1 MSRTYIGVAYGRFD
15 PSSPGFSYLLPVS
28 VCNSLLS
35 AGRTFYGAEVAFRD
49 GVRSGDMSLGSRY
62 GIVAVLLRT
71 AQSAALVFW
80 IALLSCAQKGW
91 GDVAALL
98 SLPVYGGMM
107 LEAVKRSEGP
117 EHPYL
122 LLKLLT
128 VALLGLLGGFAAV
141 FFGQD
146 YTEGW
151 VGAAALLIGA
161 IPLGLLMIFPFAFV
175 LFTCREE
182 AARSDGA
189 SVNGCVGDCLLAIA
203 RACALALAAMA
214 AACATCL
221 LCIVPIVAGTIAAF
235 FEAEHMDNNY
245 ANQSMPDGGPGSG
258 SGPDDPQYFN
268 CHERTSGLYPAYLA
282 TGLCIVLTPVYA
294 ALDPRYGSDRMRE
307 CMRGKSLQEKNAE
320 VEARMRA
327 DAKET
332 AEAVVLEARIAAVWR
347 WADAVGDGELG
358 QVELIRLVERLAD
371 DPAKTKA
378 QRRDDVRKHLDVR
391 IGSNLDVR
399 KNLGLVPPSVA
410 YHSHTGNRQSIGE
423 SAFKH
428 RCRVNPDVTRE
439 WFEAMELELVED
451 HGCLYYLCPF

>member
-1 MSRTYIGVAYGRFD
+1 LLSRTYIGVAYGRFD
-15 PSSPGFSYLLPVS
+15 PSSSGFSYLLPVS

-35 AGRTFYGAEVAFRD
+35 AGRTFYGAEVACRN
-49 GVRSGDMSLGSRY
+49 GVRSGDMALGSRY

-91 GDVAALL
+91 GDVAVLL

-107 LEAVKRSEGP
+107 WEATQRTSQSP
-117 EHPYL
+117 FL
-122 LLKLLT
+122 LLKIFV

-141 FFGQD
+141 FFGQE

-151 VGAAALLIGA
+151 VGAVVLLIGA
-161 IPLGLLMIFPFAFV
+161 IPLGLLTFLPFFFV
-175 LFTCREE
+175 LSACQEE
-182 AARSDGA
+182 PAQSDAGG
-189 SVNGCVGDCLLAIA
+189 VNGCVGDCVVAMA
-203 RACALALAAMA
+203 RVCALVIAAMT

-221 LCIVPIVAGTIAAF
+221 LCIVPIVAGTITAF
-235 FEAEHMDNNY
+235 FEAEHMYNNY

-258 SGPDDPQYFN
+258 SGPDDPQYFD

-294 ALDPRYGSDRMRE
+294 ALDPEYGSSCMRE

-332 AEAVVLEARIAAVWR
+332 ADAVVLEAKIDAMWR

-358 QVELIRLVERLAD
+358 QVELIRVVERIAD
-371 DPAKTKA
+371 DPKNAAQAKTKT
-378 QRRDDVRKHLDVR
+378 QRRDEVRKQV
-391 IGSNLDVR
+391 GEV
-399 KNLGLVPPSVA
+399 LGLVFPLFA
-410 YHSHTGNRQSIGE
+410 YYTGGRNKIGE
-423 SAFKH
+423 SVFKH
-428 RCRVNPDVTRE
+428 RCRANPDVAVQ

-451 HGCLYYLCPF
+451 HGCLYYLCPV

>member
-1 MSRTYIGVAYGRFD
+1 
-15 PSSPGFSYLLPVS
+15 
-28 VCNSLLS
+28 
-35 AGRTFYGAEVAFRD
+35 
-49 GVRSGDMSLGSRY
+49 
-62 GIVAVLLRT
+62 
-71 AQSAALVFW
+71 
-80 IALLSCAQKGW
+80 
-91 GDVAALL
+91 
-98 SLPVYGGMM
+98 VYGGMM
-107 LEAVKRSEGP
+107 LEAVKRSEGRENP
-117 EHPYL
+117 FSL
-122 LLKLLT
+122 LIVLT

-161 IPLGLLMIFPFAFV
+161 IPLGVLTIFPFAFV
-175 LFTCREE
+175 LFACREE
-182 AARSDGA
+182 EARSDGT
-189 SVNGCVGDCLLAIA
+189 SVDGCVGDCVLLIA

-245 ANQSMPDGGPGSG
+245 ANRSMPDGGPGSG
-258 SGPDDPQYFN
+258 SGPDDPQYFD

-282 TGLCIVLTPVYA
+282 TGLCLVLTPVYA

-307 CMRGKSLQEKNAE
+307 CMRGESLQEKNAQ
-320 VEARMRA
+320 VEAKMRA
-327 DAKET
+327 DAKEP
-332 AEAVVLEARIAAVWR
+332 ADAVVLEARIAAVWR

-358 QVELIRLVERLAD
+358 HVELIRLVERLAD
-371 DPAKTKA
+371 DPAKTN
-378 QRRDDVRKHLDVR
+378 DDVRKQVSDV
-391 IGSNLDVR
+391 
-399 KNLGLVPPSVA
+399 LGLVLPAVA
-410 YHSHTGNRQSIGE
+410 YHSHKDNRQSIGE

-428 RCRVNPDVTRE
+428 RCRVNPDVTKE